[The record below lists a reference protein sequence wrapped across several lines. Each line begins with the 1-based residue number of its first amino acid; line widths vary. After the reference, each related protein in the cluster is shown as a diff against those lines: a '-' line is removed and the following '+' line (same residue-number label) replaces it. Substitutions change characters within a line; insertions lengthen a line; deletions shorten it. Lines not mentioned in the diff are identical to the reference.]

1 MSFPFNLKWNL
12 EETCSQLYIS
22 ISQELHWANVC
33 KHDASRTGTDSFNV
47 QEISKRSN
55 RRYSLSSIPWWPM
68 FPLNAITFGRSLSRY
83 PGALSRFVAM
93 EHSHTRVI
101 YDPWGLRQSAESR
114 FAVRSCVP
122 LARSCRRVNK
132 QNCMRTA
139 YVGAARTRIPC
150 VRRLS
155 EHRIRK
161 LSLSF
166 TLRPRQIL
174 FAADNFFFTTLCF
187 FVSHPPTSFRLFIIC
202 LVLPLCPCSVL
213 SVNNSRISSTSPLH
227 IHQIPPP
234 VALCVLAIRFKEIDS
249 SSLYDV
255 LSSRVNTKALVLVET
270 RRISGPGD
278 DFYVYC
284 FSHVTFLVKSC
295 SQGTR
300 STSWYLDAPHAAS
313 FGTKGLLG

>member
-1 MSFPFNLKWNL
+1 MFANTTRAEQAPVVSTFKKFQSAWWPVFPF
-12 EETCSQLYIS
+12 
-22 ISQELHWANVC
+22 
-33 KHDASRTGTDSFNV
+33 
-47 QEISKRSN
+47 
-55 RRYSLSSIPWWPM
+55 
-68 FPLNAITFGRSLSRY
+68 NAITFGRSLSRFSD
-83 PGALSRFVAM
+83 ALSRFPYQSIPV
-93 EHSHTRVI
+93 SGNI
-101 YDPWGLRQSAESR
+101 YDSRGLRQSAESR

-139 YVGAARTRIPC
+139 YVGAARTRIPRVC
-150 VRRLS
+150 RLT

-174 FAADNFFFTTLCF
+174 FAADNFFFATLCFF

-249 SSLYDV
+249 S
-255 LSSRVNTKALVLVET
+255 RPFTT
-270 RRISGPGD
+270 
-278 DFYVYC
+278 C
-284 FSHVTFLVKSC
+284 
-295 SQGTR
+295 
-300 STSWYLDAPHAAS
+300 
-313 FGTKGLLG
+313 